1 MCKNNEF
8 YSKMLN
14 SFTELMDTNGAC
26 DTILRVLTANCK
38 RNAQKENGQQQTVMT
53 VKPAFRIELD
63 AQGNITIRTRLDVQ
77 EIETNHF
84 EVEVKFNPMLD
95 MQPDLGLNDGEETE
109 ITEESF
115 YDRVCGLD
123 LREADLNMYFAQ
135 MPVKDF
141 EHWLAEGNNR
151 QLAAKILSDDHAR
164 DDFRDLVISTLE
176 ALEDADEDTAEE

>member
-95 MQPDLGLNDGEETE
+95 MQPDLGLKDGEETE
-109 ITEESF
+109 ITREDF
-115 YDRVCGLD
+115 YSCVCDAGCSEQDLD
-123 LREADLNMYFAQ
+123 QYFAQ
-135 MPVKDF
+135 SECGDF
-141 EHWLAEGNNR
+141 ETWLARGTNR
-151 QLAAKILSDDHAR
+151 ATATKILASADDR
-164 DDFRDLVISTLE
+164 TNFRALVMETL
-176 ALEDADEDTAEE
+176 DAMENDEDEEQ

>member
-1 MCKNNEF
+1 MSMEAEF
-8 YSKMLN
+8 YNKMLN
-14 SFTELMDTNGAC
+14 SFVELMDTNGAC
-26 DTILRVLTANCK
+26 DKILEVLQANRQ
-38 RNAQKENGQQQTVMT
+38 RNAQQENGAQQTVMT
-53 VKPAFRIELD
+53 VKPAFRIELN
-63 AQGNITIRTRLDVQ
+63 AAGKMTIRTKLDVIEQ
-77 EIETNHF
+77 ETNHYET
-84 EVEVKFNPMLD
+84 EVEFNPGLA
-95 MQPDLGLNDGEETE
+95 MQPDLGLDAPADQE

-176 ALEDADEDTAEE
+176 ALEDADEEAAEE

>member
-1 MCKNNEF
+1 MSTNTEF

-14 SFTELMDTNGAC
+14 SFIELMDTNGAC

-53 VKPAFRIELD
+53 VKPAFRIEYD
-63 AQGNITIRTRLDVQ
+63 AQGNITIRTKLDVQ

-84 EVEVKFNPMLD
+84 EVEVKFNPGLA
-95 MQPDLGLNDGEETE
+95 MQPDLGLDAPADQK

-151 QLAAKILSDDHAR
+151 QLAAKILTDDRTR
-164 DDFRDLVISTLE
+164 DDFRELVTSTLE

>member
-1 MCKNNEF
+1 MSTTSPEYFRNQIKISFCSACDEAADRLWEIMCNQLKRNKAKE
-8 YSKMLN
+8 
-14 SFTELMDTNGAC
+14 EGAC
-26 DTILRVLTANCK
+26 
-38 RNAQKENGQQQTVMT
+38 QTQET
-53 VKPAFRIELD
+53 VKPAIRIELNERG
-63 AQGNITIRTRLDVQ
+63 AIKVRTS
-77 EIETNHF
+77 F
-84 EVEVKFNPMLD
+84 ECLEKYRDNFIDEREFDPEAA
-95 MQPDLGLNDGEETE
+95 MQPDLGLDAPADQE

-151 QLAAKILSDDHAR
+151 QLAAKILTDDRTR
-164 DDFRDLVISTLE
+164 DDFCELVTSTLE